1 MKLLPED
8 DLRHAPDPAKW
19 WNESFYFNFFDSGA
33 GLGGFI
39 RIGFSPALGVTD
51 SILVLWRRDGKP
63 LFVRTCAPWSPA
75 DSAEPTVAAGPLT
88 ARCEEPLAR
97 WQIAYDGDAF
107 VISEPREVTIF
118 TASGPWM
125 LPRQRVRLALSFE
138 AFHPAFLFPRFAQR
152 RLPLRE
158 ALASIGP
165 EGSLLDQLR
174 MSPELLASAVA
185 MRGNHHF
192 EQAGHWRGA
201 VEIDTE
207 RFDFAGTGTRDRS
220 WGIRDWRVFS
230 WYRWINAQFGE
241 ELAFTASRMCLVGHE
256 AWGGYVWH
264 DGRLSTL
271 SDWSREEHA
280 DGTAVVTLRPESER
294 EIVVEVKTITPI
306 PINMSGTRY
315 RTVLD
320 EAIGRFA
327 WGGRESLGMN
337 EHVQRSYP

>member
-8 DLRHAPDPAKW
+8 DLRHAPGPGQW
-19 WNESFYFNFFDSGA
+19 WNESFYFNFFDFKG

-39 RIGFSPALGVTD
+39 RIGFSPASGVTD
-51 SILVLWRRDGKP
+51 GIFVLRRGNGR
-63 LFVRTCAPWSPA
+63 LLLVRTYAPWSA
-75 DSAEPTVAAGPLT
+75 VDCGKGVVAAGALM

-107 VISEPREVTIF
+107 VVGDAREVMF
-118 TASGPWM
+118 FSASGPWM
-125 LPRQRVRLALSFE
+125 LPTQRVRLALSFE
-138 AFHPAFLFPRFAQR
+138 AFHPAFLFPRLPQR

-158 ALASIGP
+158 ALVSSGP
-165 EGSLLDQLR
+165 EGSLLDRVR
-174 MSPELLASAVA
+174 MLPELISSAVA

-201 VEIDTE
+201 IEIDAE
-207 RFDFAGTGTRDRS
+207 RFDFAGTGMRDRS

-230 WYRWINAQFGE
+230 RYRWINAQFGE
-241 ELAFTASRMCLVGHE
+241 QLAFSAIRVRVVGHE
-256 AWGGYVWH
+256 AWGGYVWK

-280 DGTAVVTLRPESER
+280 DGAAVVTLHPESGR
-294 EIVVEVKTITPI
+294 QIAVQVTTVTPVPITLA
-306 PINMSGTRY
+306 GTRY

-327 WGGRESLGMN
+327 WDGHEYLGMN
-337 EHVQRSYP
+337 EHWRRSYP